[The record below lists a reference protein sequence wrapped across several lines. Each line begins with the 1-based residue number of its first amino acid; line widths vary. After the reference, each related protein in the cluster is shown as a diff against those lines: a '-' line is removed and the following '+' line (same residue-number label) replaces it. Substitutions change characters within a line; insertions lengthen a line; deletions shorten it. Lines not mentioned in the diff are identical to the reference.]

1 MLVRDISGRLHIVSR
16 KDCKN
21 DIDYYHKLVKIR
33 SEFTQYYKSTIKIG
47 EETNSKITA
56 GLQPTLTL
64 TKNL

>member
-47 EETNSKITA
+47 EGTKISA

-64 TKNL
+64 TKSL